1 MVISKEVPLIRLVAE
16 MIEDNR
22 DKGADRKYLNFLIG
36 VHGSCC
42 LDKTFAEC
50 LEVCLKFSSGAFPTI
65 EEVERALARKD
76 GGIRPLL
83 EDKGI
88 IEPRKEGKDGDE

>member
-16 MIEDNR
+16 MIEDNLK
-22 DKGADRKYLNFLIG
+22 KGADSKYLNFLIG
-36 VHGSCC
+36 VHGTCC
-42 LDKTFAEC
+42 LDNTFAEC
-50 LEVCLKFSSGAFPTI
+50 LEVCLKFSAGAFPSI
-65 EEVERALARKD
+65 RDVERALTRKD

-88 IEPRKEGKDGDE
+88 IDPRLEGKDGEE